1 MTYYVDMPD
10 QSFPTSIATADE
22 RQITIRGKDLTRDL
36 MGETSFGEFFFFH
49 LTGEMPSEPEQRIFD
64 TLLITVVE
72 HGITPSVIAARL
84 TYDSAPEA
92 VQGAVAS
99 GLLGAGST
107 FLGSMENAAE
117 MVQEGVARVENGEDA
132 IDVAQEMVKTKDQIP
147 GFGHP
152 LHGPTDPRTDRLFD
166 VLDEEGFAGDYLAF
180 IQDVQTATEEVFGTE
195 LLINATGAIGVGIS
209 ELGLDPIVGRGIA
222 LVARSAGLVSHLNEE
237 IEQPIAR
244 NIWDVVEERVEYH
257 E

>member
-1 MTYYVDMPD
+1 MPD
-10 QSFPTSIATADE
+10 QSLPTSIATANE
-22 RQITIRGKDLTRDL
+22 RSITVRGKDLTSDL
-36 MGETSFGEFFFFH
+36 MGETSFGEFFYFH
-49 LTGEMPSEPEQRIFD
+49 LTGDMPSEPEQRVFE

-117 MVQEGVARVENGEDA
+117 MVQEGVVRVEDGEDA
-132 IDVAQEMVKTKDQIP
+132 TEVAQETVEVKESLP

-152 LHGPTDPRTDRLFD
+152 LHEPTDPRTDRLFE
-166 VLDEEGFAGDYLAF
+166 VLDEEGFAGDHLAF
-180 IQDVQTATEEVFGTE
+180 IREVQTATEKVYGTE
-195 LLINATGAIGVGIS
+195 LLINATGAIGVGVS
-209 ELGLDPIVGRGIA
+209 ELDLDPIIGRGIA
-222 LVARSAGLVSHLNEE
+222 LVARSAGLVGHLNEE

-244 NIWDVVEERVEYH
+244 DIWSIVEEDVEYK

>member
-1 MTYYVDMPD
+1 MPAPL
-10 QSFPTSIATADE
+10 PTSIATADE
-22 RQITIRGKDLTRDL
+22 QSITVRDRDLTREL
-36 MGETSFGEFFFFH
+36 MGEVSFGEFFYLH
-49 LTGEMPSEPEQRIFD
+49 LTGETPTESELRVFD
-64 TLLITVVE
+64 TLLVTVVE

-117 MVQEGVARVENGEDA
+117 MIQDGVARVADGEDA
-132 IDVAQEMVKTKDQIP
+132 TTVAAELVAERDRLP

-152 LHGPTDPRTDRLFD
+152 LHEPTDPRTDRIFE
-166 VLDEEGFAGDYLAF
+166 VLEEEGLADDHVAF
-180 IQDVQTATEEVFGTE
+180 IRAVQTVAEDTYDAN
-195 LLINATGAIGVGIS
+195 LPINATGAIGVGIS

-222 LVARSAGLVSHLNEE
+222 LVARSAGLVGHLNEE
-237 IEQPIAR
+237 MEQPMAR
-244 NIWDVVEERVEYH
+244 DIWAVVEDNVEYQS
-257 E
+257 

>member
-1 MTYYVDMPD
+1 MPD
-10 QSFPTSIATADE
+10 QSLPTSIATANE
-22 RQITIRGKDLTRDL
+22 RSITVRGKDLTSDL
-36 MGETSFGEFFFFH
+36 MGETSFGEFFYFH
-49 LTGEMPSEPEQRIFD
+49 LMGDMPSESEQRVFE

-117 MVQEGVARVENGEDA
+117 MVQEGVVRVEDGEDTTE
-132 IDVAQEMVKTKDQIP
+132 VAQEMVEVKDPLP

-152 LHGPTDPRTDRLFD
+152 LHEPTDPRTDRLFE
-166 VLDEEGFAGDYLAF
+166 VLNEEGFAGDHLAF
-180 IQDVQTATEEVFGTE
+180 IREIQTATEKVYGTE

-209 ELGLDPIVGRGIA
+209 ELDLDPIVGRGIA
-222 LVARSAGLVSHLNEE
+222 LVARSAGLVGHLNEE
-237 IEQPIAR
+237 TEQPMAR
-244 NIWDVVEERVEYH
+244 DIWNIVEERVEYK

>member
-1 MTYYVDMPD
+1 MSSP
-10 QSFPTSIATADE
+10 SLPTNIATADE
-22 RQITIRGKDLTRDL
+22 QNITVRGRDLTREM
-36 MGETSFGEFFFFH
+36 MGETSFGEFFYLH
-49 LTGEMPSEPEQRIFD
+49 LTGEMPTESELRIFD

-72 HGITPSVIAARL
+72 HGVTPSVIAARL

-117 MVQEGVARVENGEDA
+117 MVQEGVKRTANGEDA
-132 IDVAQEMVKTKDQIP
+132 TAVALEMVEKRERLP

-152 LHGPTDPRTDRLFD
+152 LHEPTDPRTDALFE
-166 VLDEEGFAGDYLAF
+166 LLEKEGFDGDYLAF
-180 IQDVQTATEEVFGTE
+180 MRAVQAATEEVYGTE

-222 LVARSAGLVSHLNEE
+222 LVARSAGLVGHLNEE
-237 IEQPIAR
+237 IEQPMAR
-244 NIWDVVEERVEYH
+244 DIWAVVEDNVEYQS
-257 E
+257 